1 MSMQAAAGKCWRG
14 PGLAALALLSSLL
27 LWPTALLA
35 GGPLVPLGPGVFAR
49 WNPLQSVIIA
59 IDQGPM
65 SESGSITNSQGVD
78 FVRSTLEQWKIE
90 TATIRFAEG
99 EQLPLDVDQSNYIPF
114 ISQPQ
119 AQGNPVIF
127 DHDGSIID
135 DLFGA
140 GSSDSILGFA
150 NVFPAGV
157 NFQFG
162 FVVLN
167 GRFASLGVA
176 SRFRRVVIHE
186 LGHLL
191 GLDHSQGDLSRRFDW
206 VFVPVMFPIIGAQSP
221 LGPRFDDRAWLSY
234 MYPVEGFGEQTATIR
249 GQILRR
255 SGGGLS
261 GANVVA
267 MPIEVDNEG
276 QWTER
281 PAGLVSVVS
290 DFLLEGLGQFQLPGL
305 DPGSYV
311 VFVEPID
318 PSFTGGS
325 PVGPFEIRF
334 DQFPKD
340 YYNGDDESAFP
351 ELDDPTEKTLLLAMA
366 GQPVEDIRLFTNES
380 INDLASL
387 TDDDEEL
394 FTFPQGFTFPFFGK
408 VYDRVTVNT
417 DGNLTF
423 GAGDSG
429 STPRDEERFVAGPPR
444 IAPLFTDLNPEDGG
458 DIQSLFDGIS
468 LTFQWIDVPEFLF
481 GFAPGNT
488 FAVEL
493 FPDGSIRF
501 EYDQI
506 RATPDGVTP
515 GNEGL
520 QAIVGITPGGSSA
533 GGQVDWS
540 QQMQPVQAGA
550 ESMYEVFPGQ
560 SFDLDGSQIILLSP
574 ESTEELLFPVI
585 ELSDSRFTGIA
596 IGNDSP
602 ETGVFAAEALGA
614 GGQHL
619 PLAVNPVLEGI
630 GPFGQ
635 LAVLLRDLFRDPVTS
650 PGKGWLRLRTS
661 SGELSSFFL
670 IGNGVGSRPSLLDG
684 GIAETG
690 RATRLVFS
698 RVHQGEGAFPAGNGD
713 LLSTT
718 HFYLANPNNEP
729 LGAIVQLVGLDGAVR
744 AETPINLPASGFTE
758 RESDLLFGIEQIDQG
773 YVVVQ
778 FDEPGGIAFSL
789 IQVGDTLLGNPPI
802 RVPEGKVAYSAQLA
816 HGSLGGVDLM
826 TLVRVI
832 NLSDQTRSVELT
844 SVAENGAL
852 IQTLDPLQLQPGE
865 AVEIEGA
872 EVLGL
877 SGEAVEIESAEA
889 PGLSGE
895 VSARVGSLIVSSDGA
910 GVVGDVVF
918 GESGTFRF
926 GALLLLQHQGF
937 HRALFGHV
945 ANSTAEDL
953 RDQTFTGIALFNPNL
968 VDALVEVVVIG
979 ADGLPRGQ
987 MELVLKA
994 GERLSRVLPEL
1005 VPERAGQV
1013 GGYVLVQSNLP
1024 LIGQELFGNNTLD
1037 YLSAVPPTAFSTVV
1051 AAQP

>member
-1 MSMQAAAGKCWRG
+1 M
-14 PGLAALALLSSLL
+14 
-27 LWPTALLA
+27 
-35 GGPLVPLGPGVFAR
+35 F
-49 WNPLQSVIIA
+49 
-59 IDQGPM
+59 
-65 SESGSITNSQGVD
+65 
-78 FVRSTLEQWKIE
+78 
-90 TATIRFAEG
+90 
-99 EQLPLDVDQSNYIPF
+99 
-114 ISQPQ
+114 
-119 AQGNPVIF
+119 PVI
-127 DHDGSIID
+127 
-135 DLFGA
+135 
-140 GSSDSILGFA
+140 
-150 NVFPAGV
+150 
-157 NFQFG
+157 
-162 FVVLN
+162 VVS
-167 GRFASLGVA
+167 G
-176 SRFRRVVIHE
+176 
-186 LGHLL
+186 
-191 GLDHSQGDLSRRFDW
+191 
-206 VFVPVMFPIIGAQSP
+206 PI
-221 LGPRFDDRAWLSY
+221 GPRFDDRAWLSY
-234 MYPVEGFGEQTATIR
+234 RYPAEGFRDQTATIR

-267 MPIEVDNEG
+267 MPIDVDSEG

-290 DFLLEGLGQFQLPGL
+290 DFLLEGLGQFELPGL

-318 PSFTGGS
+318 SSFTEGS
-325 PVGPFEIRF
+325 GVGPFEIRF

-366 GQPVEDIRLFTNES
+366 GQPVDEIRLFANEGS
-380 INDLASL
+380 NDLASL
-387 TDDDEEL
+387 TDDDQEL

-408 VYDRVTVNT
+408 VYDHLTVNT

-423 GAGDSG
+423 GAGDSE
-429 STPRDEERFVAGPPR
+429 STPRDEGRFVSGPPR
-444 IAPLFTDLNPEDGG
+444 IAPLFTDLNPEEKG
-458 DIQSLFDGIS
+458 DIQAVFDGLS
-468 LTFQWIDVPEFLF
+468 LTFQWIDVPEFLSF
-481 GFAPGNT
+481 GIAPGNT

-506 RATPDGVTP
+506 RATPDR
-515 GNEGL
+515 GL

-533 GGQVDWS
+533 GGQVVWS
-540 QQMQPVQAGA
+540 QQMQPVQLGP
-550 ESMYEVFPGQ
+550 ESMYEVFPDE
-560 SFDLDGSQIILLSP
+560 SFDLDGSQIILLGP

-585 ELSDSRFTGIA
+585 ELSGSRFTGMA

-602 ETGVFAAEALGA
+602 ETAVFAAEALGA

-619 PLAVNPVLEGI
+619 PLAVNPVMEGI

-635 LAVLLRDLFRDPVTS
+635 VAVLLRDLFRDPVTS
-650 PGKGWLRLRTS
+650 PRKRWLRLRTS

-729 LGAIVQLVGLDGAVR
+729 LGAIVQLVGFDGAVR

-789 IQVGDTLLGNPPI
+789 IQVGDTLLGNPPS

-852 IQTLDPLQLQPGE
+852 IQTLDPVQLQPGE
-865 AVEIEGA
+865 VVEIEGA
-872 EVLGL
+872 EMLGL

-895 VSARVGSLIVSSDGA
+895 VSARVGSLIVSSDGN

-926 GALLLLQHQGF
+926 GAQLLLQHQGF
-937 HRALFGHV
+937 NRALFGHV

-979 ADGLPRGQ
+979 ADGLPRGR
-987 MELVLKA
+987 MEFVLKA

-1005 VPERAGQV
+1005 VPESAGQV
-1013 GGYVLVQSNLP
+1013 GGYVLV
-1024 LIGQELFGNNTLD
+1024 
-1037 YLSAVPPTAFSTVV
+1037 
-1051 AAQP
+1051 

>member
-1 MSMQAAAGKCWRG
+1 
-14 PGLAALALLSSLL
+14 
-27 LWPTALLA
+27 
-35 GGPLVPLGPGVFAR
+35 
-49 WNPLQSVIIA
+49 
-59 IDQGPM
+59 M
-65 SESGSITNSQGVD
+65 SESGSISNSQGVD
-78 FVRSTLEQWKIE
+78 FVRSTLEQWEIE

-99 EQLPLDVDQSNYIPF
+99 EQLPLDVDQSNFIPF
-114 ISQPQ
+114 LSQPQ
-119 AQGNPVIF
+119 GQGNPVIF

-157 NFQFG
+157 NFRFG

-167 GRFASLGVA
+167 GRRASLGTA
-176 SRFRRVVIHE
+176 GEFRRAVIHE

-191 GLDHSQGDLSRRFDW
+191 GLDHSQGDLGIYLRQDW
-206 VFVPVMFPIIGAQSP
+206 VFVPVMNPIIGS
-221 LGPRFDDRAWLSY
+221 GPVGLRFDDRAWLSY
-234 MYPVEGFGEQTATIR
+234 MYPVDGFREATATIL

-290 DFLLEGLGQFQLPGL
+290 DFLLEGLGQFELPGL

-325 PVGPFEIRF
+325 IVGPFEIRF

-351 ELDDPTEKTLLLAMA
+351 ELDEPTEKTLLLAMA
-366 GQPVEDIRLFTNES
+366 GQPVEDIRLFTNEGS
-380 INDLASL
+380 NDLASL
-387 TDDDEEL
+387 TDDDQEL
-394 FTFPQGFTFPFFGK
+394 FTFPPGFTFPFFGK
-408 VYDRVTVNT
+408 VYDHLTVNT

-423 GAGDSG
+423 GAGDSE
-429 STPRDEERFVAGPPR
+429 STARDEGRFVSGPPR
-444 IAPLFTDLNPEDGG
+444 IAPLFTDLNPEDEG
-458 DIQSLFDGIS
+458 DIQAVFDGLS
-468 LTFQWIDVPEFLF
+468 LTFQWIDVPEFLSF
-481 GFAPGNT
+481 GIALGNT

-506 RATPDGVTP
+506 RATPDR
-515 GNEGL
+515 GL

-533 GGQVDWS
+533 GGQVVWS
-540 QQMQPVQAGA
+540 QQMQPVQLGP
-550 ESMYEVFPGQ
+550 ESMYEVFPDE
-560 SFDLDGSQIILLSP
+560 SFDLDGSQLILLAP

-596 IGNDSP
+596 VGNDSP
-602 ETGVFAAEALGA
+602 KTAVFAAETLGA

-635 LAVLLRDLFRDPVTS
+635 VAVLLRDLFRDPVTS

-661 SGELSSFFL
+661 SRELSSFFL

-789 IQVGDTLLGNPPI
+789 IQVGDTLLGNPPS
-802 RVPEGKVAYSAQLA
+802 RVPEGEVAYSAQLA

-844 SVAENGAL
+844 SVAENGTL
-852 IQTLDPLQLQPGE
+852 IQTLDPVQLQPGG

-895 VSARVGSLIVSSDGA
+895 VSARVGSLIVSSDGN

-926 GALLLLQHQGF
+926 GAQLLLQHQGF
-937 HRALFGHV
+937 NRALFGHV

-979 ADGLPRGQ
+979 ADGVPRGQ

-1005 VPERAGQV
+1005 VPESAGQV
-1013 GGYVLVQSNLP
+1013 GGYVLVQSSLP

-1037 YLSAVPPTAFSTVV
+1037 YLSAVPPTAFSQMIS
-1051 AAQP
+1051 AQP